1 MWLVN
6 LSVLQEEASQ
16 TRAATTE
23 EEGRRGKS
31 ELGLIFMLREVTVKA
46 LFATQIAFA
55 SGPR

>member
-1 MWLVN
+1 MWLVH
-6 LSVLQEEASQ
+6 LSVLQEEASK

-31 ELGLIFMLREVTVKA
+31 ELGLVFMLSEMIVKA
-46 LFATQIAFA
+46 LFATQIALA